1 MAGLLEALFGT
12 DTSTVDQLRNYTGN
26 DPKRAEQ
33 AYGAAA
39 GTILRGVEK
48 KSQTKAGAESILE
61 MIRKQVENGTMPT
74 DSSSQERGV
83 QVRDMKPEEANEMME
98 AIFGE
103 NAPKVEGGLAKVITL
118 DPETSKKVLAK
129 VLPAVL
135 GQVFGATERH
145 PDENSMALPKVVT
158 DARQEMER
166 QQPRSSGVFEA
177 ILDQDHD
184 GDVDLEDLAG
194 LFSRKPK

>member
-12 DTSTVDQLRNYTGN
+12 DVSTVEQLRNYTGN
-26 DPKRAEQ
+26 DSKRAEQ

-48 KSQTKAGAESILE
+48 KSQTKEGAASILE
-61 MIRKQVENGTMPT
+61 MIRKQVENGSVQT
-74 DSSSQERGV
+74 DSSSHGRGV
-83 QVRDMKPEEANEMME
+83 QVRDMKPDEADEMMK

-118 DPETSKKVLAK
+118 DPEASKKVFAK

-145 PDENSMALPKVVT
+145 PDENSTALPKVVA
-158 DARQEMER
+158 DARQEMDR
-166 QQPRSSGVFEA
+166 QQPRSAGVFEA

-184 GDVDLEDLAG
+184 GDVDLEDLVG
-194 LFSRKPK
+194 LFGRKPK